1 MNRAPFAPLLAA
13 QLADNP
19 RLTRRLVGFY
29 ARLRQLP
36 RGARR
41 RLRRAGLSL
50 AGAAL
55 LLAVGAP
62 PLGRAA
68 PTRAAMAAGWPTPP
82 GRSG

>member
-1 MNRAPFAPLLAA
+1 MNRAPFAPLLVA

-19 RLTRRLVGFY
+19 RLTGRLVGFY
-29 ARLRQLP
+29 ARLRRLP

-41 RLRRAGLSL
+41 RRRRARPSL

-62 PLGRAA
+62 PVGPAA
-68 PTRAAMAAGWPTPP
+68 PPAC
-82 GRSG
+82 SGIWST